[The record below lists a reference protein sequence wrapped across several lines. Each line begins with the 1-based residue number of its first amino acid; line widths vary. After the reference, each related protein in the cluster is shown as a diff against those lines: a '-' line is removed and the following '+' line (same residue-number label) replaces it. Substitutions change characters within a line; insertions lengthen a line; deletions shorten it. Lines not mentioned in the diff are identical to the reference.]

1 MKHIFKSS
9 FFKITLLLGI
19 VVSMG
24 SCESTE
30 LEILDNPNAL
40 TPTNAD
46 VNLFLSSITVS
57 SGTFFEQISEEGM
70 ELTRILHMFGP
81 TYDTAYLPAQLN
93 GPYSTAYSTILAD
106 VRAMQPVAEEQGLF
120 THNGIAMVIEAYI
133 IATLVDYLGDIP
145 YSEAVQGA
153 DSPNPNLDSGADI
166 YAALQTLLDDAIVE
180 FNRDEIALPG
190 AEDVYYGGDESKWIQ
205 LANTLKLKLHLNTGN
220 AAGIN
225 AALAAG
231 VILDN
236 ADDWQFP
243 YSTTDNNPDSRHP
256 LFSRNFDNGTTDYMS
271 NSYMWKFI
279 YEKDVL
285 DPRTRYYFYR
295 QVDTYTTDPNEA
307 TCAGNLSGAPS
318 HYNLTLYPFCAPFN
332 YSPQDA
338 DFGFWGRD
346 HGDPDGIPPDGN
358 KRSTWGLYPVG
369 GLFDDNS
376 TMGITSRNISTLGA
390 GISPLLLSSH
400 TNFMLAEA
408 ALTLGTNGNAR
419 TYLEAGMRE
428 SFDKVINFKPEAI
441 DGDRVV
447 IEDDPDTPENEERT
461 VADLYFAT
469 PADVDAYVADVL
481 ADYDSGSDDD
491 KYGIIIDEL
500 YRATYGNGIE
510 AYNAYRRSGQLEN
523 LQPTLEPN
531 PGTFVLSFFYPSN
544 LVNRNSNVSQKSGV
558 DTPVFWDT
566 NPNDVD

>member
-9 FFKITLLLGI
+9 LFKITLLLGI

-40 TPTNAD
+40 NPSNAD

-81 TYDTAYLPAQLN
+81 TYDTAYLPLQLN
-93 GPYSTAYSTILAD
+93 GPYQTAYATILAD

-133 IATLVDYLGDIP
+133 VATLVDYLGDIP

-153 DSPNPNLDSGADI
+153 DFPNPNVDSGADI

-225 AALAAG
+225 AALTAG

-236 ADDWQFP
+236 ADDWQFQ
-243 YSTTDNNPDSRHP
+243 YSTIDNNPDSRHP

-271 NSYMWKFI
+271 NSYMWKFV
-279 YEKDVL
+279 YEKDVV

-307 TCAGNLSGAPS
+307 TCAGNLSGAPA
-318 HYNLTLYPFCAPFN
+318 HYNLTQYPFCAPFN
-332 YSPQDA
+332 FSPGGQDV
-338 DFGFWGRD
+338 GFWGRD

-376 TMGITSRNISTLGA
+376 AMGITSRNISTLGA

-400 TNFMLAEA
+400 TNLMLAEA
-408 ALTLGTNGNAR
+408 ALTLGTTGNAR

-428 SFDKVINFKPEAI
+428 SMDKVINFRP
-441 DGDRVV
+441 DLV
-447 IEDDPDTPENEERT
+447 DP
-461 VADLYFAT
+461 AFAST
-469 PADVDAYVADVL
+469 QADVDAYVADVL

-531 PGTFVLSFFYPSN
+531 PGTFVLSFFYPEV